1 LNEFS
6 SIVDNNNKLDKLQKI
21 AIIEFMN
28 PVLNPFAP
36 GAGSPPPELAG
47 RDELIERARV
57 ALLRLKDGRHA
68 RSMIL
73 LGLRGVG
80 KTVLLN
86 EIKKLAE
93 KEGYLPATIES
104 TENKRLA
111 LLVIP
116 EVRRILFKISASEK
130 VNQSAKK
137 ALGVFRSFIN
147 SVKIKMDDFEFGL
160 DIQPE
165 KGEGDSG
172 DLDADLSALF
182 VALGEAAKSKLQPI
196 LFSIDEIQYL
206 NEDDLSALIMAFH
219 QMSQRQLPVVLI
231 GAGLPQLA
239 GLAGNAKSYAER
251 LFDFVNVGALND
263 IDAAEAIRE
272 PITREGAQI
281 ESSALKH
288 ILSVTAGYPYFLQTW
303 GYESWNV
310 ADKSPITVENVNAAN
325 PIAIARLD
333 ESFFRVRYDR
343 LTPSEKKY
351 LRAMGELGRGPH
363 RSGDIAELLK
373 KEVQQ
378 VAPLRNGLIKKGMIY
393 SPAHGDTM
401 FTVPL
406 FDEYLKRVVPNF
418 EI

>member
-1 LNEFS
+1 M
-6 SIVDNNNKLDKLQKI
+6 D
-21 AIIEFMN
+21 
-28 PVLNPFAP
+28 PVKNPFAP

-47 RDELIERARV
+47 RDELLERARI

-68 RSMIL
+68 KSLIL

-86 EIKKLAE
+86 EIKEIAQ

-111 LLVIP
+111 LLLIP
-116 EVRRILFKISASEK
+116 EVRRILFKISAGEK
-130 VNQSAKK
+130 VNQSAKR

-147 SVKIKMDDFEFGL
+147 SIKIKMDDFEFGL

-182 VALGEAAKSKLQPI
+182 VALGEAAKSKSQPI

-219 QMSQRQLPVVLI
+219 QMSQKQLPVVLV

-251 LFDFVNVGALND
+251 LFDFVTVGPLNRQ
-263 IDAAEAIRE
+263 DAGDAIHE
-272 PITREGAQI
+272 PITREGAHI
-281 ESSALKH
+281 EGSALDE
-288 ILSVTAGYPYFLQTW
+288 IFSVTSGYPYFLQTW
-303 GYESWNV
+303 GYESWN
-310 ADKSPITVENVNAAN
+310 AARQSPITRENVEAAT
-325 PIAIARLD
+325 PIAITRLD
-333 ESFFRVRYDR
+333 ESFFRVRFDR

-351 LRAMGELGRGPH
+351 LRAMAELGPGPH

-373 KEVQQ
+373 RGVQQ

-406 FDEYLKRVVPNF
+406 FDQYLRRVVPQF
-418 EI
+418 EN

>member
-1 LNEFS
+1 MDP
-6 SIVDNNNKLDKLQKI
+6 IQ
-21 AIIEFMN
+21 
-28 PVLNPFAP
+28 NPFAP

-47 RDELIERARV
+47 RDELLERARI

-68 RSMIL
+68 RSLVL

-86 EIKKLAE
+86 EIRGLAE

-111 LLVIP
+111 LLLIP
-116 EVRRILFKISASEK
+116 EIRRILFKISAGEK
-130 VNQSAKK
+130 VNQSAKR

-147 SVKIKMDDFEFGL
+147 SIKIKMDDFEFGL

-182 VALGEAAKSKLQPI
+182 IALGEAAKSKSQPI

-219 QMSQRQLPVVLI
+219 QISQKQLPVVLV

-251 LFDFVNVGALND
+251 LFDFVNVGPLNEEN
-263 IDAAEAIRE
+263 ATEAVRE
-272 PITREGAQI
+272 PITRENANI
-281 ESSALKH
+281 EEKALQK
-288 ILSVTAGYPYFLQTW
+288 ILELTAGYPYFLQTW
-303 GYESWNV
+303 GYESWN
-310 ADKSPITVENVNAAN
+310 AAPHSPITLENVDAAT
-325 PIAIARLD
+325 PIAIKKLD

-343 LTPSEKKY
+343 LTPFERKY
-351 LRAMGELGRGPH
+351 LRAMAELGGGPH

-373 KEVQQ
+373 KGVQQ

-406 FDEYLKRVVPNF
+406 FDQYLKRVVPKF

>member
-1 LNEFS
+1 
-6 SIVDNNNKLDKLQKI
+6 
-21 AIIEFMN
+21 MN
-28 PVLNPFAP
+28 PIQNPFAP

-47 RDELIERARV
+47 RDELLQRATI

-68 RSMIL
+68 KSLVL

-86 EIKKLAE
+86 NIREIAE
-93 KEGYLPATIES
+93 RNGFLTATIES
-104 TENKRLA
+104 TENKRLS
-111 LLVIP
+111 LLLIP
-116 EVRRILFKISASEK
+116 EIRRILFRISTGEK
-130 VNQSAKK
+130 VNQSAKR
-137 ALGVFRSFIN
+137 ALGVLRSFVN
-147 SVKIKMDDFEFGL
+147 SIKVKVEDYEFGL
-160 DIQPE
+160 DIEPE

-182 VALGEAAKSKLQPI
+182 VALGEAAKAKSQPI

-206 NEDDLSALIMAFH
+206 NEDDLNALIMAFH
-219 QMSQRQLPVVLI
+219 QMSQRQLPVVLV

-251 LFDFVNVGALND
+251 LFDFVDVGPLSEN
-263 IDAAEAIRE
+263 DAAEAIRE
-272 PITREGAQI
+272 PIMRESANI
-281 ESSALKH
+281 EQTALDK
-288 ILSVTAGYPYFLQTW
+288 IISLTSGYPYFLQTW
-303 GYESWNV
+303 GYESWN
-310 ADKSPITVENVNAAN
+310 AAPNNPIAHGDVDTAT

-333 ESFFRVRYDR
+333 ESFFRVRFDR

-351 LRAMGELGRGPH
+351 LRAMAELGAGPH

-373 KEVQQ
+373 KGVQQ

-406 FDEYLKRVVPNF
+406 FDQYLKRVVPQF
-418 EI
+418 EN

>member
-1 LNEFS
+1 
-6 SIVDNNNKLDKLQKI
+6 
-21 AIIEFMN
+21 MN
-28 PVLNPFAP
+28 PIENPFAP

-47 RDELIERARV
+47 RDELLERARI

-68 RSMIL
+68 KSLVL

-86 EIKKLAE
+86 KIKDLAE
-93 KEGYLPATIES
+93 AEGYLPATIES

-111 LLVIP
+111 PLLIP
-116 EVRRILFKISASEK
+116 EIRRILFKISAGEK
-130 VNQSAKK
+130 VNQTAKR

-147 SVKIKMDDFEFGL
+147 SIKMKMDDFEFGV

-182 VALGEAAKSKLQPI
+182 VALGEAAKSKPQPI

-219 QMSQRQLPVVLI
+219 QLSQKQLPVVLV

-251 LFDFVNVGALND
+251 LFDFVNVGPLNQE
-263 IDAAEAIRE
+263 DAAEAIRE

-281 ESSALKH
+281 EESALKQ
-288 ILSVTAGYPYFLQTW
+288 IVDVTAGYPYFLQTW
-303 GYESWNV
+303 GYESWN
-310 ADKSPITVENVNAAN
+310 AAQKSPITFTNVETATPV
-325 PIAIARLD
+325 AITRLD
-333 ESFFRVRYDR
+333 ESFFRVRFDR
-343 LTPSEKKY
+343 LTPFEKKY
-351 LRAMGELGRGPH
+351 LRAMAELGPGPH

-373 KEVQQ
+373 KGVQQ

-406 FDEYLKRVVPNF
+406 FDQYLRRVVPKF
-418 EI
+418 EN